1 MVRNILDLQE
11 ERLLMGFRESFTRLR
26 RQRGWTQQ
34 SLADKIGIS
43 VGQVKK
49 YEKGTSAPNL
59 NILRKITE
67 VFGVSADELVF
78 DGQNGVAANRLDP
91 ELLAR
96 FESVAQLPP
105 RERDAVLVLIDS
117 VIAKQK
123 LREVIGS

>member
-1 MVRNILDLQE
+1 MVRKLLDLQE
-11 ERLLMGFRESFTRLR
+11 KRLLMSFRESFTRLR

-34 SLADKIGIS
+34 NLADKIGIS
-43 VGQVKK
+43 VGQIKK

-59 NILRKITE
+59 NILRKIAE

-78 DGQNGVAANRLDP
+78 DGQNGAAANRLDS

-96 FESVAQLPP
+96 FERVAELPE
-105 RERDAVLVLIDS
+105 RERDAVLVLLDS
-117 VIAKQK
+117 LIAKQR